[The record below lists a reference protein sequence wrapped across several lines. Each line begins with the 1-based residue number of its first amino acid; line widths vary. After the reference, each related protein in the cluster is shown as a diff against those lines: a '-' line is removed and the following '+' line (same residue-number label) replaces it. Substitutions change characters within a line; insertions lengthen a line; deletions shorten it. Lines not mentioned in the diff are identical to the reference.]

1 MNDLIDK
8 IDLLTIDTIDEVF
21 KKVIRKG
28 KIQRKTIC
36 PVGAM
41 KAVDGKCVLMNPA
54 ERKNRTRA
62 AIKRGKK
69 LKANLGI
76 QKKANK
82 KRAKSLRKRA
92 LAIPD
97 QGAKSLK
104 NSNDSEF

>member
-1 MNDLIDK
+1 MDIDDK
-8 IDLLTIDTIDEVF
+8 LDMYLSEIV

-41 KAVDGKCVLMNPA
+41 KAVDGKCVLMKPA
-54 ERKNRTRA
+54 ERKNRTKA

-69 LKANLGI
+69 FKANLGL
-76 QKKANK
+76 QKKAQK

-97 QGAKSLK
+97 QGAKSLQTTGMGG
-104 NSNDSEF
+104 EF